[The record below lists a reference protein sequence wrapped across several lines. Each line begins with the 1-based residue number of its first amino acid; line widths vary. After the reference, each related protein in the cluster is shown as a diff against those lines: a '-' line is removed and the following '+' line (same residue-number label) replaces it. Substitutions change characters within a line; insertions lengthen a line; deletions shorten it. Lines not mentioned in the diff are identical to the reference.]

1 MRSNV
6 TLNNGRIVT
15 HKPMPNGSTEA
26 YMLDNGMMSNDEWLE
41 YVSIINPKTETKK
54 KPTWAEIVS
63 SRKGQYI

>member
-6 TLNNGRIVT
+6 TLKNGRIVA
-15 HKPMPNGSTEA
+15 HKPMPNGANEA
-26 YMLDNGMMSNDEWLE
+26 FMLDNGEMSNDEWLE
-41 YVSIINPKTETKK
+41 YVSIINHKTETKK

>member
-1 MRSNV
+1 MRSNI

-15 HKPMPNGSTEA
+15 HKHMPNGATEA
-26 YMLDNGMMSNDEWLE
+26 YMLDNGAMSNEEWSE

-54 KPTWAEIVS
+54 KPTWAEIVA